1 MENKMILIKPITTE
15 KAIREIELENK
26 IYFVVEKKIKK
37 ADIKK
42 EIEEQFNVKVEKV
55 NTQIKNNQKVAV
67 VKLKKEFKASDIA
80 AKLGIM

>member
-1 MENKMILIKPITTE
+1 MILLKPITTE
-15 KAIREIELENK
+15 QAIREIELENK

>member
-1 MENKMILIKPITTE
+1 MILINPITTE

-26 IYFVVEKKIKK
+26 IYFVVEKKIRK

-42 EIEEQFNVKVEKV
+42 EIEEQFKVKVEKV

-80 AKLGIM
+80 AKIGIM

>member
-1 MENKMILIKPITTE
+1 MILIKPITTE

-26 IYFVVEKKIKK
+26 IYFIVEKRVGK

-42 EIEEQFNVKVEKV
+42 EIEEQFKVKVEKI

-80 AKLGIM
+80 AKIGIM

>member
-1 MENKMILIKPITTE
+1 MILIKPITTE